1 MDQPS
6 TLKLC
11 KVSGLGIEKRVNESG
26 SLRKQGSPLVVYI
39 KRINEEMT
47 SRDTGGAR
55 GPNKVCGATLR
66 LTAEKVVNTPRANG
80 DKGWNCGWYLSQG
93 RPGTLEEDSLAG

>member
-1 MDQPS
+1 
-6 TLKLC
+6 
-11 KVSGLGIEKRVNESG
+11 
-26 SLRKQGSPLVVYI
+26 
-39 KRINEEMT
+39 MT